1 MRLRAGISL
10 AIVVIGSITAVGG
23 SVAVAAPKYVFP
35 VPGCTVRFSDS
46 HSEFEATDIF
56 AKAGCKFVAPTSG
69 VIDEVSRFD
78 SWNAKS
84 NLGNDRGGLYVS
96 IIGDDG
102 VRYVG
107 SQLASIPTDVKSGV
121 RVIAGRT
128 LGRIGS
134 TGNAKGGSSHLHFG
148 ISWPT
153 PGDNWWV
160 RQGEIAPMKYLEAW
174 RSGKDLSPAK
184 EVKEKKLKKEKKEI
198 ESETL
203 SLTLSNGLFSGRT
216 SVGFATYVTKLRP
229 TDSINR
235 FVDYTTGAGV
245 GLSSPTLAVSAT
257 GPSTPAQGV
266 NAILV
271 DATHGL
277 KVWVQTCGASTW
289 ATATT
294 CTRGN
299 PANVVGTGAGI
310 LSTYLQTL
318 IAGAQNMNNM
328 ITSASAVNHLKYT
341 ISLPNQIET
350 TANGYFLGTSL
361 PPSLSPIS
369 IQGKSVKLVWTV
381 AVNQIEDSD
390 DDSDD
395 DSKPKK

>member
-10 AIVVIGSITAVGG
+10 AIVVIGLVTAVGS
-23 SVAVAAPKYVFP
+23 SVAIAAPKYVFP
-35 VPGCTVRFSDS
+35 VAGCTVKFSSS
-46 HSEFEATDIF
+46 HSDFEATDIL
-56 AKAGCKFVAPTSG
+56 AKAGCKFVAPISG
-69 VIDEVSRFD
+69 LIDEVNRFD

-96 IIGDDG
+96 LLGDDG

-107 SQLASIPTDVKSGV
+107 SQLASIPADIKSGAK
-121 RVIAGRT
+121 VIAGRT
-128 LGRIGS
+128 LGLIGS
-134 TGNAKGGSSHLHFG
+134 SGNARGSSSHLHFG

-153 PGDNWWV
+153 PADNWWV

-174 RSGKDLSPAK
+174 RSGKDLSPSK

-198 ESETL
+198 ESGTL
-203 SLTLSNGLFSGRT
+203 SLTLSNGLFAGQT

-245 GLSSPTLAVSAT
+245 GLRSPTLAVSAT
-257 GPSTPAQGV
+257 GPSTPTLGV

-294 CTRGN
+294 CTRGT

-310 LSTYLQTL
+310 LSVNLQTL

-328 ITSASAVNHLKYT
+328 ITSAAAVNHLKYT
-341 ISLPNQIET
+341 ITLPNQIET

-361 PPSLSPIS
+361 PPSLSPAS

-390 DDSDD
+390 DDKDD
-395 DSKPKK
+395 DSKSKK

>member
-10 AIVVIGSITAVGG
+10 AIVVIGLSTTAGS
-23 SVAVAAPKYVFP
+23 SVAIAAPKYVFP
-35 VPGCTVRFSDS
+35 VAGCTVKFSS
-46 HSEFEATDIF
+46 NHSDFEATDIL
-56 AKAGCKFVAPTSG
+56 AKAGCKFVAPISG
-69 VIDEVSRFD
+69 LIDEVNRFD

-107 SQLASIPTDVKSGV
+107 SQLASIPADIKSGV
-121 RVIAGRT
+121 KVIAGRT
-128 LGRIGS
+128 LGLIGS
-134 TGNAKGGSSHLHFG
+134 SGNARGGSSHLHFG

-174 RSGKDLSPAK
+174 RSGKDLSPAI

-245 GLSSPTLAVSAT
+245 GLSSPTLNVSAT
-257 GPSTPAQGV
+257 GPSTPTLGV

-271 DATHGL
+271 DASSGL

-294 CTRGN
+294 CTTGA
-299 PANVVGTGAGI
+299 PANVIGTGGGAF
-310 LSTYLQTL
+310 SVYLQTL
-318 IAGAQNMNNM
+318 IVAAQNMNNM
-328 ITSASAVNHLKYT
+328 ITNASAVNHLKYT
-341 ISLPNQIET
+341 ISLPNKIET
-350 TANGYFLGTSL
+350 TANGNFLGTSL
-361 PPSLSPIS
+361 PPSLSPTS

-381 AVNQIEDSD
+381 AVNQISESE
-390 DDSDD
+390 D

>member
-1 MRLRAGISL
+1 MRLRAGFTL
-10 AIVVIGSITAVGG
+10 AMVVIGSITAVGG

-35 VPGCTVRFSDS
+35 VPGCTVVFFENHSD
-46 HSEFEATDIF
+46 FEATDIL
-56 AKAGCKFVAPTSG
+56 AKTGCKFVAPING
-69 VIDEVSRFD
+69 VVDEVSRFD

-107 SQLASIPTDVKSGV
+107 SQLSSIPADLKSGV
-121 RVIAGRT
+121 KVIAGRT
-128 LGRIGS
+128 LGLIGS

-153 PGDNWWV
+153 AGDNWWV
-160 RQGEIAPMKYLEAW
+160 RQGEISPLKYLEAW
-174 RSGKDLSPAK
+174 QSGKDLSPGK
-184 EVKEKKLKKEKKEI
+184 EVEEKKLKKEKKEI

-235 FVDYTTGAGV
+235 FVDYTTGADV
-245 GLSSPTLAVSAT
+245 GWSSPTLNVSAT
-257 GPSTPAQGV
+257 GPSTPALGV

-271 DATHGL
+271 DGSNGL
-277 KVWVQTCGASTW
+277 KVWVQTCGASAW

-294 CTRGN
+294 CTTGT
-299 PANVVGTGAGI
+299 PANVIGTGAGAF
-310 LSTYLQTL
+310 SVHLQTL
-318 IAGAQNMNNM
+318 IVAAQNMNNM
-328 ITSASAVNHLKYT
+328 ITNASAVNHLKYT
-341 ISLPNQIET
+341 ISLPNKIET
-350 TANGYFLGTSL
+350 TANGNFLGTSL
-361 PPSLSPIS
+361 PPSLSPTS

-381 AVNQIEDSD
+381 AVNQISESD
-390 DDSDD
+390 E